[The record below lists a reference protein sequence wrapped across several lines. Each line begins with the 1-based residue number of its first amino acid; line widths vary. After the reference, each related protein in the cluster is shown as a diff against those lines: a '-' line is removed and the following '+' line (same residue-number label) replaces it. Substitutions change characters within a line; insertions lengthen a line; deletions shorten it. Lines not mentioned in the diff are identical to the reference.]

1 MRMNLLAGCSS
12 LSMALI
18 LCLAATTF
26 SPATSQDTSAT
37 QDQPASGNI
46 AVENWTRPEKGWLYV
61 LDAEPDNGRG
71 GRIWLV
77 NPENSKTLGSIR
89 TGEGADFALS
99 PDGSRLYVASL
110 TEGDAS
116 EMAVIDTAAGTV
128 LKSGV
133 VNSRA
138 VAKGMPP
145 FSTMAVSGDGAV
157 LRILIETA
165 KSDDAE
171 SFMLAAFDTHS
182 GEFLP
187 GIVQLGNC
195 GPARFIDRPAVDHFD
210 ILCPRTNKLR
220 LIRVDADSRAV
231 QNVDIQLPWE
241 RREGAATVI
250 AVPGSE
256 DLAVVRGDG
265 AVAELHVPTL
275 EFGATAAHPEL
286 PNRVP
291 PAAWPTSPDGSRLF
305 LGYHTDY
312 DKHSDNRFY
321 LDYGRPPNVRP
332 GDSTAYEFRVFDTQ
346 TWRKIA
352 TIHTKLPCW
361 SAVISNDGQRLYAT
375 SPRKHSIVVIDTASK
390 HVIRTLKI
398 SGTPVLAAVSP

>member
-1 MRMNLLAGCSS
+1 MRTNLLAGCSS
-12 LSMALI
+12 LSITLL
-18 LCLAATTF
+18 LCLAAAPVSGA
-26 SPATSQDTSAT
+26 SPQDTPAT
-37 QDQPASGNI
+37 QDQPAGGTVT
-46 AVENWTRPEKGWLYV
+46 VENWTQPQKGWLYV
-61 LDAEPDNGRG
+61 LDVEPERSRG

-77 NPENSKTLGSIR
+77 NPENGKNMASIR
-89 TGEGADFALS
+89 TGDGADFALS

-110 TEGDAS
+110 TDGDAS
-116 EMAVIDTAAGTV
+116 EMAVIDTASGTV

-145 FSTMAVSGDGAV
+145 FSTMAVSGDGEV
-157 LRILIETA
+157 LRILIETP

-171 SFMLAAFDTHS
+171 SFMLATFDTHS

-195 GPARFIDRPAVDHFD
+195 GPGRFIDMPVADHFD
-210 ILCPRTNKLR
+210 VLCPRTNKLR
-220 LIRVDADSRAV
+220 LIRVDADSRAQ
-231 QNVDIQLPWE
+231 QNVDVELPWE
-241 RREGAATVI
+241 RREGAATVV

-291 PAAWPTSPDGSRLF
+291 PAAWPTSPDGSRVF
-305 LGYHTDY
+305 LGYNTDY

-346 TWRKIA
+346 TWHKIA
-352 TIHTKLPCW
+352 TIRTKVPCW
-361 SAVISNDGQRLYAT
+361 SAAISSDGNLLYAT
-375 SPRKHSIVVIDTASK
+375 SPRKHSIVVIDTTK
-390 HVIRTLKI
+390 RHVMRTLKI
-398 SGTPVLAAVSP
+398 AGTPALVLVSP